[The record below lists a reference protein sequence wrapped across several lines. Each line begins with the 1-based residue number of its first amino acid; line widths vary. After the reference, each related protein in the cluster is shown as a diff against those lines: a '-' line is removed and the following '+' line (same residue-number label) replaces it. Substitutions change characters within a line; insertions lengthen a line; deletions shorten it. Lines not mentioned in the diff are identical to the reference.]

1 MGMMVCFHVPF
12 VELTNIIPSQYH
24 YERCK
29 RGYRQVKVGIIRC
42 RQTEDMCPGTT
53 DFKIAASG
61 ACAFEDMGPVDIVGF
76 LSCGGCPGKRAVLRA
91 KMLVDR
97 GAEAVVFASCMK
109 KGNPID
115 FPCPHFSTI
124 KAAVEKQLRPEIKV
138 IDWTH

>member
-61 ACAFEDMGPVDIVGF
+61 ACAFEDMGPVEIVGF
-76 LSCGGCPGKRAVLRA
+76 LSCGAAPVREPYSERKCWLT
-91 KMLVDR
+91 
-97 GAEAVVFASCMK
+97 EAQ
-109 KGNPID
+109 
-115 FPCPHFSTI
+115 
-124 KAAVEKQLRPEIKV
+124 KQSSLRPA
-138 IDWTH
+138 